1 MKKSVLSIFLAL
13 FCIQNAF
20 AGQGDTL
27 RVLAIGN
34 SFSQDAVE
42 QHLREIAEAQGKVI
56 YIGNM
61 YIGGCSL
68 SRHWWNVLRNA
79 HDYRLGYIGDD
90 GKLQYQ
96 KDFSIEQVLRK
107 FKWDVIS
114 FQQNSGHSGI
124 EMTYEPYLTKL
135 LEYVR
140 NHTRPGVRFM
150 FHQTWAYEQTSTHQD
165 FVFYHYKQSE
175 MYEAIMKCS
184 RKVCEKHRLEVI
196 PCGTAIQNLRKSF
209 IGDRV
214 TRDGYHLNTGF
225 GRYTAAATWFAVL
238 FAETVSGNS
247 YCPEGLTRE
256 QLEAAQNAAD
266 AAVAEPYSSREKK
279 PLLHK

>member
-1 MKKSVLSIFLAL
+1 MKKYFLSIFIAL
-13 FCIQNAF
+13 SCFQSAF
-20 AGQGDTL
+20 AAQGDTL

-42 QHLREIAEAQGKVI
+42 QNLREIAEAQGKVI

-79 HDYRLGYIGDD
+79 KDYRLGRIGDD
-90 GKLQYQ
+90 GRLEYEKGY
-96 KDFSIEQVLRK
+96 SIEQVLRK

-124 EMTYEPYLTKL
+124 EMTYEPYLAKL
-135 LEYVR
+135 LEYFR
-140 NHTRPGVRFM
+140 NHSGQGVRFM

-165 FVFYHYKQSE
+165 FVFYHYSQKE

-184 RKVCEKHRLEVI
+184 RRVCEKHKLELI
-196 PCGTAIQNLRKSF
+196 PCGTAIQNLRNSY
-209 IGDRV
+209 IGDRAC
-214 TRDGYHLNTGF
+214 RDGYHLNLTF
-225 GRYTAAATWFAVL
+225 GRYTAAATWFAAL
-238 FAETVSGNS
+238 FGERVSGNP
-247 YCPEGLTRE
+247 YCPEGVTPE
-256 QLEAAQNAAD
+256 QLGAAQKAAD
-266 AAVAEPYSSREKK
+266 AAVAKPYSVTSS
-279 PLLHK
+279 